1 MRDLLHDL
9 LVRQLGEQRVI
20 VGMLNDR
27 HTFAARVAHRH
38 SPSFHGIAVG
48 RDADTNV
55 QPRGLVHE
63 LLELALVARG
73 IVEGQEDLAP
83 YCQPPLLANTLSR
96 LSEAA

>member
-9 LVRQLGEQRVI
+9 FVRQLGEQRVVI
-20 VGMLNDR
+20 GVLDDR

-38 SPSFHGIAVG
+38 PSSFHGVAVG
-48 RDADTNV
+48 HDADTNV

-83 YCQPPLLANTLSR
+83 YVAALELVVRWLLFR
-96 LSEAA
+96 